1 MRKNNEINNL
11 KKISHKSIQKDDLCK
26 KYFYKLN
33 LSPKKNNIFQ
43 LMENGLS
50 NQDDLEQVDN
60 VCTKLQKQKNE
71 LEKKQIECMKS
82 MILHHKQIP
91 ERWIMQENYKDLLQN
106 AMQDPIVLSYAIVS
120 KDIFK
125 KRSTSVSIE
134 ELEIEKNLQTSPTE
148 PRFISYINPYKKI
161 NENSPKKLKL
171 MRDYCFNIKNK
182 QNRIKKNA
190 KNLKLNYDNINNENN
205 FKEEQNNLYRINE
218 DSKEN
223 ILPSIY
229 PNLKDKNNNNKKEDI
244 NETLMMTSLYYNEN
258 NINNENKDKINNENN
273 NTNQDIEE
281 NNGKNIYN
289 RNTIELPLIN

>member
-1 MRKNNEINNL
+1 
-11 KKISHKSIQKDDLCK
+11 
-26 KYFYKLN
+26 
-33 LSPKKNNIFQ
+33 
-43 LMENGLS
+43 
-50 NQDDLEQVDN
+50 
-60 VCTKLQKQKNE
+60 
-71 LEKKQIECMKS
+71 MKS

-182 QNRIKKNA
+182 QGYQYITPRSLLAVIRLSQALAKLRMNDKVKQEDVDEALRLVEVSQSSINKKDNKEGLATFDGVGKKMDAKSQIYNIVSELCKSDKNKTVKIDVIKKKIRLRNFTD
-190 KNLKLNYDNINNENN
+190 KQLENMLQEYVN
-205 FKEEQNNLYRINE
+205 
-218 DSKEN
+218 
-223 ILPSIY
+223 
-229 PNLKDKNNNNKKEDI
+229 
-244 NETLMMTSLYYNEN
+244 
-258 NINNENKDKINNENN
+258 
-273 NTNQDIEE
+273 
-281 NNGKNIYN
+281 
-289 RNTIELPLIN
+289 